1 MATIAKLS
9 GAAALMV
16 VNIDEKR
23 QDDIY
28 PLDVL
33 EGEEEDAMKIDI
45 PVVMISLNSA
55 NVLTSA
61 TVEPH
66 MEKDDVVNNGMPERI
81 RLYAGGDRP
90 FFEDVETH
98 NPTLYLIHNLLTKDR
113 LYFFL
118 SF

>member
-1 MATIAKLS
+1 MASIAKLS

-16 VNIDEKR
+16 VNIDEER

-28 PLDVL
+28 PLEILD
-33 EGEEEDAMKIDI
+33 GEEEEAAKIDI

-61 TVEPH
+61 TIEPNKG
-66 MEKDDVVNNGMPERI
+66 KDDVVNNGMPERI

-90 FFEDVETH
+90 FF
-98 NPTLYLIHNLLTKDR
+98 
-113 LYFFL
+113 
-118 SF
+118 